1 MNEFNAVIQQVVQV
15 SPIMKVIRV
24 APLGWE
30 LPDFK
35 PGQFV
40 GLGLPGTSSRCAEAT
55 EEFKTPD
62 DPDKLIKRA
71 YSVASSNVSKDYV
84 EFYITLVHSGSLTP
98 RLFDLKI
105 GDKLWMGQR
114 FTGMFTLEEVDENKN
129 IVLIATG
136 TGVAPYMSML
146 RSDALRR
153 KGKIVVVH
161 GASNSWDL
169 GYSSELSL
177 LQSIA
182 PNFSYIPTITIPEKE
197 VTPWNGRTE
206 LVHEIWED
214 GSIEKLWGF
223 KPEADNT
230 NIFLCGNPNMIE
242 GMIET
247 LGKDGF
253 KEHKRRDPGQ
263 IHVEKF

>member
-1 MNEFNAVIQQVVQV
+1 MDELNAIVQQVVQV

-40 GLGLPGTSSRCAEAT
+40 GLALPASANRCAEAT
-55 EEFKTPD
+55 EEFSEPT
-62 DPDKLIKRA
+62 PDKLIKRA
-71 YSVASSNVSKDYV
+71 YSIASSNVSKDYV

-105 GDKLWMGQR
+105 GDKIWMGQR
-114 FTGMFTLEEVDENKN
+114 FTGMFTLEEVAENQN

-146 RSDALRR
+146 RSDALKR

-169 GYSSELSL
+169 GYSSELTL
-177 LQSIA
+177 LQSLA
-182 PNFSYIPTITIPEKE
+182 PNFSYIPTITVPDKE
-197 VTPWNGRTE
+197 VTPWNGKTQ

-214 GSIEKLWGF
+214 GSIEKAWGF
-223 KPEADNT
+223 KPTPEDT
-230 NIFLCGNPNMIE
+230 HIFLCGNPNMIA
-242 GMIET
+242 GMVET
-247 LGKDGF
+247 LGKDSF
-253 KEHKRRDPGQ
+253 IEHSRRQPGQ